1 MKRPGMA
8 APAATTTTN
17 GDNGTDKLVN
27 CKYINKMEERGAR
40 GVGGGGGAG
49 QWRKQDEF
57 GIMDVQ
63 FDWRNWG
70 YTQGDGDKDR

>member
-1 MKRPGMA
+1 MA

-27 CKYINKMEERGAR
+27 CKYINKMEARRGEHE
-40 GVGGGGGAG
+40 V
-49 QWRKQDEF
+49 KQDNGESRTNSELWMF
-57 GIMDVQ
+57 GSI
-63 FDWRNWG
+63 WRNWG